1 MLKKKQLQLL
11 KVFGLMLVIA
21 QGSGCCG
28 KANSP
33 DRFECINR
41 AIYGFNKTADRLV
54 IKPTARAYD
63 ALIPSPIRTLIGNF
77 FQNLSEIPNIGN
89 DILQGNF
96 SLARK
101 DTARLILNST
111 WGIGGLLDV
120 AQSGG
125 LARNHQDFGLTLAR
139 WGYKDSS
146 YLVLPFLGPSTVRD
160 AIGRAGTYYMGVPAY
175 LKSVAWRNRILLA
188 NFIDTR
194 ASLLKAESVM
204 SGAVDEYIFVRD
216 AYLQHRQYALN
227 NEGVAATTGGLP
239 ETSLS
244 EPPE

>member
-1 MLKKKQLQLL
+1 MLKKKILPTLRICGLLLAILQLW
-11 KVFGLMLVIA
+11 
-21 QGSGCCG
+21 GCCG
-28 KANSP
+28 RANSP

-41 AIYGFNKTADRLV
+41 AVYGFNKTADRIV

-63 ALIPSPIRTLIGNF
+63 ALVPSPIRTLVSNF
-77 FQNLSEIPNIGN
+77 FQNLSEIPNIAN
-89 DILQGNF
+89 DLLQGNF
-96 SLARK
+96 SSARK

-111 WGIGGLLDV
+111 WGLGGLLDV
-120 AQSGG
+120 AQGGG

-160 AIGRAGTYYMGVPAY
+160 AVGLAGTYYMGVPAY
-175 LKSVAWRNRILLA
+175 LKSVAWRNRLLIA

-194 ASLLKAESVM
+194 ASLLKAESAM
-204 SGAVDEYIFVRD
+204 SGAVDEYVFVRE
-216 AYLQHRQYALN
+216 AYLQHRQYELN
-227 NEGVAATTGGLP
+227 NESAAQGPGGLP